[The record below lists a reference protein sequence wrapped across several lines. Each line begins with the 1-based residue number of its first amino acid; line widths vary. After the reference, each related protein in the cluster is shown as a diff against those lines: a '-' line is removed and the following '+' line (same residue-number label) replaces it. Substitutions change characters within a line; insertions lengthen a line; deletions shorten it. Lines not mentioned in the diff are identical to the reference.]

1 MSYTWGT
8 EARAVLAPGVRG
20 PVRVLGGPG
29 TGKSSLLVEA
39 AVAQIDAGLAPESV
53 LLLTGSGRLGTTARS
68 RLTTALLRPRSTG
81 PGRAAVREPLV
92 RTVHGYS
99 YAVLRRAAERAG
111 DAPPR
116 LVTSAEQ
123 DAIIRELLAGDL
135 EDGPRAAAAWPA
147 HLHPALATAGFATEL
162 RNMLARCAERGVDP
176 QELERLGRR
185 YRRPEWTAAG
195 QFARQYEQVMLL
207 RAAVGTAAPQATT
220 PALGAAELVGAA
232 LEAFAVDPE
241 LLAAERA
248 RVRVLLVDDAQQLD
262 PQAAHLVR
270 VLAAG
275 AELALIAGD
284 PNQAVFGFR
293 GGESAGLLTGDSP
306 SVTMTVSHRCAPA
319 VARAVSG
326 VAQRL
331 PGGSGGRRIE
341 GTGSEEGSV
350 TVRLAASAHA
360 EAAMIADA
368 LRRAHLIDGV
378 PWSQMAVIVRSVP
391 RAGARLPRALAAA
404 GVPVAAPAA
413 SGPLSDEPAAR
424 ALLTVLGAT
433 ADGLDGER
441 ALALLTGPIGR
452 VDPVSLRQLRR
463 KLQRAN
469 PDRVPG
475 DAADLLAE
483 ALSGDAPPPGPQF
496 RAVHHVR
503 AVLDA
508 AARCH
513 RAGEDPRYTLWAA
526 WQRSGLQRRWLA
538 AAERGGP
545 SGAQAARDLEAVT
558 ALFDITDQYVSRTSG
573 ASLRGLV
580 EHVAAL
586 NLPGVNE
593 EPVSLVEQVRVLS
606 AHAALGHEWDLV
618 VIAGLQEG
626 LWPNTV
632 PRGGVLGTQRLLD
645 VLDGVS
651 EDASV
656 RAPLLAEERRLL
668 VAAMGRARRRLLV
681 TAVDSDTG
689 GAEHEA
695 ALPSD
700 FCYELAQWAD
710 GGGDVA
716 TAQPVSA
723 PRVLSAAALV
733 GRLRGVVCAPE
744 GAVDDAAR
752 ACAARQL
759 ARLARAGVPG
769 ADPAGWHGLIPVS
782 TSEPLRGG
790 DEPVTLTPSTLQ
802 MLNDCPLRWLAE
814 RHGGTNPRDLRS
826 TIGSVLHALVAEPQR
841 SATELLAELDRAWR
855 HLPFEAQWHSANEL
869 ARHRAMIEAFIE
881 WRAQTRGALTE
892 VGVEV
897 EIDGT
902 LGAPGEG
909 GGGEVRLRGRVD
921 RLERDAAGR
930 LVIVDIKTGKT
941 PVSKDDAQ
949 QHAQLAMY
957 QLAVAEGMVAAGEEP
972 GGARLVYLGK
982 AGAAGAIE
990 REQDPLTPA
999 ARDEWRRLVRRAAE
1013 ATAGPRFVARRND
1026 GCSHCPVRPSCPAHA
1041 DGAAQ

>member
-1 MSYTWGT
+1 MSFTWDP
-8 EARAVLAPGVRG
+8 EALALLAPGWRG

-29 TGKSSLLVEA
+29 TGKSSLLIEA
-39 AVAQIDAGLAPESV
+39 AVARIDAGLDPESV
-53 LLLTGSGRLGTTARS
+53 LLLTGSGRLGMRARS
-68 RLTTALLRPRSTG
+68 ALTTALLRSAG

-92 RTVHGYS
+92 RTVHGYA

-123 DAIIRELLAGDL
+123 DAIVRELLAGDL
-135 EDGPRAAAAWPA
+135 EDGPRAAVAWPP
-147 HLHPALATAGFATEL
+147 HLQPALATAGFATEL

-176 QELERLGRR
+176 QDLERLGRR
-185 YRRPEWTAAG
+185 CRRPEWTAAG
-195 QFARQYEQVMLL
+195 RFARQYEQVMLL
-207 RAAVGTAAPQATT
+207 RSAVGTAAPQATA

-241 LLAAERA
+241 LLAAERG

-262 PQAAHLVR
+262 PQAARLVR

-275 AELALIAGD
+275 AESVLIAGD

-293 GGESAGLLTGDSP
+293 GGESAGLLDGDSP
-306 SVTMTVSHRCAPA
+306 SVTLTASHRCSPA
-319 VARAVSG
+319 VARAVGG
-326 VAQRL
+326 VAGRL
-331 PGGSGGRRIE
+331 PGGAGGRRIQ
-341 GTGSEEGSV
+341 GTGPEEGSV
-350 TVRLAASAHA
+350 NVRLAASAHA
-360 EAAMIADA
+360 EAAMIADT
-368 LRRAHLIDGV
+368 LRRAHLVDGV

-391 RAGARLPRALAAA
+391 RAGERLPRALAAA

-413 SGPLSDEPAAR
+413 SGSLSDEPAAR
-424 ALLTVLGAT
+424 ALLTVLAAT

-463 KLQRAN
+463 TLQRASA
-469 PDRVPG
+469 DRAPRDV
-475 DAADLLAE
+475 AELLAD
-483 ALSGDAPPPGPQF
+483 ALSGAAALSGPQL
-496 RAVHHVR
+496 RPVQRVR

-513 RAGEDPRYTLWAA
+513 RAGQDPRYTLWAA
-526 WQRSGLQRRWLA
+526 WQRSGLQRRWLS

-545 SGAQAARDLEAVT
+545 AGAQATRDLEAVT

-580 EHVAAL
+580 DHVAAL
-586 NLPGVNE
+586 RLPGVNQ
-593 EPVSLVEQVRVLS
+593 EPVSTVEQVRVLS

-632 PRGGVLGTQRLLD
+632 PRGGVLATQRLLD
-645 VLDGVS
+645 VLDGVT
-651 EDASV
+651 EEASV

-681 TAVDSDTG
+681 TAVDGDSG
-689 GAEHEA
+689 GADEEA
-695 ALPSD
+695 ALPSA
-700 FCYELAQWAD
+700 FFYELAQWSDGDAD
-710 GGGDVA
+710 PA
-716 TAQPVSA
+716 AAQPVSA

-744 GAVDDAAR
+744 GVVDDATR
-752 ACAARQL
+752 ACAATQL
-759 ARLARAGVPG
+759 GRLARAGVPG
-769 ADPAGWHGLIPVS
+769 ADPAGWHGLTPVS
-782 TSEPLRGG
+782 TSEPLHQAS
-790 DEPVTLTPSTLQ
+790 DAVTLTPSTLQ
-802 MLNDCPLRWLAE
+802 TLSDCPLRWLAE

-826 TIGSVLHALVAEPQR
+826 AIGSLVHALVAESHR

-855 HLPFEAQWHSANEL
+855 HLPFEAEWHSANEL
-869 ARHRAMIEAFIE
+869 TRHRAMIEAFVE

-902 LGAPGEG
+902 LAASRD

-930 LVIVDIKTGKT
+930 LVIVDVKTGKT

-972 GGARLVYLGK
+972 GGARLVYVGK
-982 AGAAGAIE
+982 PGASGATE

-999 ARDEWRRLVRRAAE
+999 ARDEWRRLVVSAAE

-1041 DGAAQ
+1041 DVVAR